1 MPDSPPAAPSPA
13 VDGGG
18 GTPSPASGGCRRE
31 FGEHVS
37 PPPGPTGCAK
47 PAVDGGDGGTPRRF
61 QSWRGFLF
69 AAIGVNALYLWGM
82 MGLTRDPASA
92 VWAKTL
98 AWLPFNL
105 IATVLYYVFIIKLS
119 GTGGFAVRSLAGAF
133 FVALCLAMITLNWL
147 AFFAA

>member
-1 MPDSPPAAPSPA
+1 MPDSPPASPSLP
-13 VDGGG
+13 VDGEGG
-18 GTPSPASGGCRRE
+18 NPSPASGRRRRE
-31 FGEHVS
+31 FGEPVS
-37 PPPGPTGCAK
+37 PPPEPTGCAK
-47 PAVDGGDGGTPRRF
+47 PAVDGGEGETPRRF
-61 QSWRGFLF
+61 RSWRAFLF

-92 VWAKTL
+92 LWAKTL

-119 GTGGFAVRSLAGAF
+119 GTGGFAVRGLAGAF